1 MAETLTVELGA
12 RSYTIYF
19 TEVEERLRTCI
30 TELKKQDRICYCITD
45 ANLYSS
51 YESYLEGLGFA
62 PQHIYTLAEGEESK
76 SIPSY
81 TNILS
86 FLASNSANRDAAL
99 FAFGGGVVGDLVGFV
114 AASYLRGIDFYQIPT
129 SLLAMVDSSVGGKTG
144 INLPEGKNLVGA
156 FWQPKAV
163 FIDTAFL
170 RTLTKDQFASGM
182 AEIIKYGLIADSDL
196 FAQIA
201 EKDSLQADD
210 LELPAIIRRC
220 CEIKAE
226 IVAFDEK
233 ETASSDGRALL
244 NLGHTFGHA
253 IENISGYGDYLHGE
267 AISIGMYCASL
278 LSETIDSPF
287 RSADTEKILDCLKK
301 QSLPTTLRAP
311 LSIESLNTA
320 IARDKKNR
328 ASGIRYVTMEMIGR
342 ARTVDGIDPETI
354 YRIWKSVGAVG

>member
-1 MAETLTVELGA
+1 MADILTVELGA

-19 TEVEERLRTCI
+19 TEVQERLKTCI
-30 TELKKQDRICYCITD
+30 AELKKQDRICYCITD
-45 ANLYSS
+45 ANLHSS
-51 YESYLEGLGFA
+51 YQSYLEGLGFA
-62 PQHIYTLAEGEESK
+62 PEHIYTIAEGEESK

-86 FLASNSANRDAAL
+86 FLASNSANRDTAL
-99 FAFGGGVVGDLVGFV
+99 FAFGGGVIGDLVGFV
-114 AASYLRGIDFYQIPT
+114 AASYLRGVDFYQIPT

-170 RTLTKDQFASGM
+170 STLTKDQFASGM
-182 AEIIKYGLIADSDL
+182 AEIINGLIADSNL
-196 FAQIA
+196 FAQIE
-201 EKDSLQADD
+201 EKGRLQADD
-210 LELPAIIRRC
+210 LELPSIIRRC

-226 IVAFDEK
+226 IVAYDEK

-253 IENISGYGDYLHGE
+253 IENVSGYGDYLWRSDRHWNVL
-267 AISIGMYCASL
+267 CQL
-278 LSETIDSPF
+278 TFETIDSPF

-311 LSIESLNTA
+311 FLSNPLILPSLE
-320 IARDKKNR
+320 
-328 ASGIRYVTMEMIGR
+328 IRK
-342 ARTVDGIDPETI
+342 TVLVAFVMSP
-354 YRIWKSVGAVG
+354 WKCWAGPAPLMG